1 MPSVPIRRSLDGR
14 NVGYA
19 VERADAPGFFY
30 DFTAVAFVA
39 GPLAAAQVKALVES
53 ADPAFAG
60 RGEDV
65 WNPSSIVA
73 PPGDYIV
80 TFHDLDSSTLQYL
93 DQIDLTIAGSGAGGA
108 LTAEDV
114 RDVIFARL
122 IDETPFAGV
131 VSLLAAFASG
141 KMRVIGN
148 PAIDRVVT
156 IIFRSLDDSADRIVA
171 VADSTNPAAAVRNV
185 TLTPGT

>member
-1 MPSVPIRRSLDGR
+1 MPSVPIRRNLDGR
-14 NVGYA
+14 NLGYA

-30 DFTAVAFVA
+30 DFTTNTFIL
-39 GPLAAAQVKALVES
+39 GPLAATQVKVLVES

-60 RGEDV
+60 RGEDI

-80 TFHDLDSSTLQYL
+80 TFHDLDSPTLQYL
-93 DQIDLTIAGSGAGGA
+93 DQIDQTIGGSGAGGS
-108 LTAEDV
+108 LTADDV
-114 RDVIFARL
+114 RDATFARL
-122 IDETPFAGV
+122 IDGTPFAGV
-131 VSLLAAFASG
+131 MSLLAAFASS

-148 PAIDRVVT
+148 PAIDPVVT

-185 TLTPGT
+185 ALTPGT